1 MSSAVI
7 PMSISEFGP
16 NVSTIEFRSCGIFL
30 AVYIGASARTGPA
43 PIQGPS
49 SAAATA
55 SGAEARDPRLIGQP
69 FADERTD
76 PVPGAAIVVEL
87 GQPPEEHELVDGKKP
102 PAAIEIQVREEEVD
116 VGIRRRDGDGQVTGI
131 ERRRGPAC

>member
-43 PIQGPS
+43 PIQRRS
-49 SAAATA
+49 SVAATG
-55 SGAEARDPRLIGQP
+55 SGAEACETLLVREPLT
-69 FADERTD
+69 DELTD
-76 PVPGAAIVVEL
+76 PVPGAGIVVEL
-87 GQPPEEHELVDGKKP
+87 GKAPEEQELVDGKKS
-102 PAAIEIQVREEEVD
+102 PAAIEIQVGEEEVD
-116 VGIRRRDGDGQVTGI
+116 VGIRRRDGDREI
-131 ERRRGPAC
+131 A